1 MMTVPGP
8 QNAGAPQNAS
18 FQKNLDWN
26 LTENN
31 AVQKPVQKQSSM
43 S

>member
-1 MMTVPGP
+1 MTTVPGP
-8 QNAGAPQNAS
+8 QNAGAPQNAG
-18 FQKNLDWN
+18 FQKNLNQN
-26 LTENN
+26 LAEND